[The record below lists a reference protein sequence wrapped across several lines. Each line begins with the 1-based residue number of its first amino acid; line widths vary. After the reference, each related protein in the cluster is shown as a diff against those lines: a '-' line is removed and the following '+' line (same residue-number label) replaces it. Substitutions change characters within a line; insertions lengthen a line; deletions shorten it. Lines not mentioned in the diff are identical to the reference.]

1 MPARQAPDLI
11 GQTQLNNH
19 GGIRDVQ
26 APVMRKVTYVFRATS
41 STNLR
46 IPYAVA
52 VDGRVLDEFA
62 HQTRRVSGSS
72 GRIELTARRG
82 ARVALYLNSDAH
94 PSYRTQP
101 VYSVTVGARDMVV
114 TITEKT
120 GRHADAD
127 TPTLAPAASGA
138 AAPQVDRYTAPLT
151 GDIWM
156 RISHRYTADEV
167 DALVPTGTAK
177 EVIAAI
183 KSIYEPLKT
192 AKLDITIPAQA
203 DKEQKKLAV
212 TFLDS
217 DNPRQ
222 NITRYSLLEDGLTR
236 VHPGGYAALF
246 NAALENGI
254 PSIRLTSCWRPML
267 GSIAHRAGLGLDVD
281 YVGDVRMNRQELRQR
296 KGDGDDADNVTDA
309 EVERFRAFER
319 AADDQRRAQRR
330 LDSVAAEVRKAEAEL
345 RRATG
350 NKAATLPEEHILV
363 KAERGARSALNTASE
378 KVAEARRA
386 WKMEAD
392 AGEPNSVRGFRSSLL
407 RCRCVGQLFDPWYM
421 ESNTQDRAE
430 PEPNLQKTSN
440 ETLHSH
446 HLHVTV
452 HEPSIL

>member
-26 APVMRKVTYVFRATS
+26 APVMRKVTYIFRATS

-52 VDGRVLDEFA
+52 VDGRVLEEFA
-62 HQTRRVSGSS
+62 NQTRRVSGSG

-101 VYSVTVGARDMVV
+101 VYGVTVGARDMVV

-127 TPTLAPAASGA
+127 TPTLTPAASEA
-138 AAPQVDRYTAPLT
+138 AAPQVDRYAAPLT

-167 DALVPTGTAK
+167 DALMPPGTPK
-177 EVIAAI
+177 EIIAAV
-183 KSIYEPLKT
+183 KSIYAPLKA
-192 AKLDITIPAQA
+192 AKLDIAVAGRDGNASKT
-203 DKEQKKLAV
+203 LSV

-222 NITRYSLLEDGLTR
+222 NITRYSLLEDGLPR

-246 NAALENGI
+246 SAALESGV
-254 PSIRLTSCWRPML
+254 PSLRLTSCWRPML

-281 YVGDVRMNRQELRQR
+281 YVGNVRMNRQELRQR
-296 KGDGDDADNVTDA
+296 RGDGDDSDNVTDA
-309 EVERFRAFER
+309 EVERFQNFER
-319 AADDQRRAQRR
+319 ADGRFRKAQRQWDIATEER
-330 LDSVAAEVRKAEAEL
+330 KKAEADL
-345 RRATG
+345 RRASG
-350 NKAATLPEEHILV
+350 NKQASLPDDHPLV
-363 KAERGARSALNTASE
+363 QAQRFARQVRDDESQASSDALSAWQKER
-378 KVAEARRA
+378 
-386 WKMEAD
+386 D
-392 AGEPNSVRGFRSSLL
+392 AGEPISVRRFRGALL
-407 RCRCVGQLFDPWYM
+407 RCSCVGQLFDPWYM
-421 ESNTQDRAE
+421 DSNTTDTSG
-430 PEPNLQKTSN
+430 PSSNLQRTPN
-440 ETLHSH
+440 ETLHAH
-446 HLHVTV
+446 HLHLTV
-452 HEPSIL
+452 NEPAIL

>member
-11 GQTQLNNH
+11 GQTQLNNQ
-19 GGIRDVQ
+19 GGIRDAQ
-26 APVMRKVTYVFRATS
+26 APVMRKVTYIFRATS

-52 VDGRVLDEFA
+52 VDGRVLEGFA
-62 HQTRRVSGSS
+62 NQTRRVSGSG

-101 VYSVTVGARDMVV
+101 VYGVTVGARDMVV

-127 TPTLAPAASGA
+127 TPTLTAAASEA
-138 AAPQVDRYTAPLT
+138 AAPQVDRYAAPLT

-167 DALVPTGTAK
+167 DALMPTGTAK

-183 KSIYEPLKT
+183 KSIYAPLKT

-203 DKEQKKLAV
+203 NKEQKKLAV

-246 NAALENGI
+246 NAALESGI

-281 YVGDVRMNRQELRQR
+281 YVGDVRMNRQELRQT
-296 KGDGDDADNVTDA
+296 KGDGDDTDNVTDA
-309 EVERFRAFER
+309 EVERFQDFER
-319 AADDQRRAQRR
+319 ADKEHQTAKRQ
-330 LDSVAAEVRKAEAEL
+330 LEAASAAKRKAEREM
-345 RRATG
+345 RHATG
-350 NKAATLPEEHILV
+350 NKTATLPSEHASAVEERRAYEAADIAN
-363 KAERGARSALNTASE
+363 KAAR
-378 KVAEARRA
+378 EARVE
-386 WKMEAD
+386 WDEARG
-392 AGEPNSVRGFRSSLL
+392 AGEPITVRRFRGSLL
-407 RCRCVGQLFDPWYM
+407 RCSCVSQLFDPWYM
-421 ESNTQDRAE
+421 DANTKDHAQ
-430 PEPNLQKTSN
+430 PEPNMQRTTT

-452 HEPSIL
+452 HEPQIL